1 MGTPYSSLTS
11 FTMNGGKLI
20 SSDDAVRVASS
31 SSDKYKD
38 IAATFE
44 MNRGEIEAAYSCLY
58 NRAMAL
64 MMC

>member
-1 MGTPYSSLTS
+1 
-11 FTMNGGKLI
+11 MNGGKLI

-38 IAATFE
+38 IPATFE